1 MESELEV
8 TPRNTE
14 GSEDMQNQN
23 EEDPRIRMDDMFLE
37 ISLPD
42 IEEPDIFCAIRFG
55 DIDMIRRRIREGYNI
70 NSKFTGKS
78 YRSM

>member
-14 GSEDMQNQN
+14 GSEDQN
-23 EEDPRIRMDDMFLE
+23 EEDPLVRMDDLFLE
-37 ISLPD
+37 MSLPA
-42 IEEPDIFCAIRFG
+42 IEEPNIFRAIRFG
-55 DIDMIRRRIREGYNI
+55 DIDMVRRQIREGYNI

-78 YRSM
+78 YRSV